1 MIRATRTPEQGS
13 PRWCPRGLTGVILA
27 RFAKRTP
34 TMRVIPATLGL
45 WLLLL
50 GGCGQMGPLYM
61 PPETADQTRDPAA
74 GDPAAGA
81 PAAGMPATGSPA
93 AGTPAATDTSVEE
106 PTAPTEASGMPEDT

>member
-61 PPETADQTRDPAA
+61 PPETADQTRDPVA
-74 GDPAAGA
+74 GT

-93 AGTPAATDTSVEE
+93 AATPAATDTSVEE